1 MKIQYGETAIDY
13 ELLTVNRKSL
23 EIAVH
28 PDKSVVVK
36 APLSASQAAVEE
48 RLRKRARWIKRQ
60 IAYFMQLTRVR
71 RPEDTSVARATSI
84 WGVNTG

>member
-13 ELLTVNRKSL
+13 ELLTVDRKSL

-48 RLRKRARWIKRQ
+48 RLRKRARWIKRSDRLLY
-60 IAYFMQLTRVR
+60 AVR
-71 RPEDTSVARATSI
+71 PAHAAQEIRRRRESSLSGA
-84 WGVNTG
+84 